1 MIGISPRQ
9 PLRYLRYLRGAC
21 GCMRYAPTGCTLRLF
36 LHSGAGGDAAGLA
49 VGAAALGHVVVVDA
63 SRSFLHRCFQVAE
76 SPREMHAE

>member
-36 LHSGAGGDAAGLA
+36 LHSGAGGN
-49 VGAAALGHVVVVDA
+49 A
-63 SRSFLHRCFQVAE
+63 S
-76 SPREMHAE
+76 